1 MAQVNKK
8 NFKKAKNR
16 KNKTLLVFNEEKRR
30 EFLSGFH
37 KRKLQRKKHAQE
49 KLAQELKEERKRL
62 KHEARESYKELVVS
76 RRPVPEL
83 DDLLAE
89 EYEDDDV
96 TVKVT
101 ELSTLQIAQQNN
113 WIGENRPQYE
123 VANDQ
128 EEQSEDEQPNENNI
142 PGMELKEKPKTK
154 VKKELPEL
162 KTKKDIKRVL
172 KKKAT
177 KN

>member
-1 MAQVNKK
+1 MI
-8 NFKKAKNR
+8 
-16 KNKTLLVFNEEKRR
+16 VF
-30 EFLSGFH
+30 
-37 KRKLQRKKHAQE
+37 Q
-49 KLAQELKEERKRL
+49 
-62 KHEARESYKELVVS
+62 ARESYKELVVS

-83 DDLLAE
+83 DNLLEE

-101 ELSTLQIAQQNN
+101 ELSTSQIAQQNN

-123 VANDQ
+123 VADD
-128 EEQSEDEQPNENNI
+128 EEEHSEDEQSNENNI

-154 VKKELPEL
+154 VKKDLPEL

-177 KN
+177 KNVQKSKAFQLKNKLEQQKNKKKSLQQKKERIKLRTQNNKKRGKSNR